1 MKSNFYSDT
10 ELQELGL
17 KSYGKNVLISRK
29 CSIYG
34 AHNIS
39 VGDNVRIDDFCILSG
54 NITIGNYVHISAYC
68 ALYGR
73 AGITI
78 GNFCGLSPRTTI
90 FSASDDFSGEF
101 MVSPMVP
108 EHLTKLTAG
117 PVVLNDFVQVGANS
131 VVMPNVTFGT
141 GAVCGVFSFVKN
153 DLDAW
158 TQNVGIPCRFLC
170 QRKQNPIKLAEQIT
184 DMA

>member
-54 NITIGNYVHISAYC
+54 NITIG
-68 ALYGR
+68 
-73 AGITI
+73 
-78 GNFCGLSPRTTI
+78 
-90 FSASDDFSGEF
+90 
-101 MVSPMVP
+101 
-108 EHLTKLTAG
+108 
-117 PVVLNDFVQVGANS
+117 
-131 VVMPNVTFGT
+131 
-141 GAVCGVFSFVKN
+141 
-153 DLDAW
+153 
-158 TQNVGIPCRFLC
+158 
-170 QRKQNPIKLAEQIT
+170 
-184 DMA
+184 